1 MMRQHVLRTVLA
13 STLLGGLA
21 APAGAQVDSATIAGM
36 RWRSIGPANMTGRVT
51 DIEGLPTPSRTFYVV
66 SAAGGIF
73 KTTNA
78 GTTFKA
84 LFQHEAVASLGDLAI
99 APSDSMTLYLG
110 TGEEDSRNSISPG
123 AGVYKSTDGGE
134 SWRLVGLERT
144 QTIGRI
150 VVHPTNPNIVY
161 VAALGAIWNTNPER
175 GLYKSTDGGQTWT
188 MSKFISDRAGFIDVA
203 MDPSDPNHLLAAS
216 WERIRGPYSLQ
227 SGGPGSA
234 LWRTRDG
241 GATWTKVEGGGLPA
255 STLGRIGLSWSR
267 SHPRIIYAMIEAD
280 TMPNPRP
287 AAGATQQTR
296 PSGLWKSEDAG
307 ATWTRMQP
315 QNVRPF
321 YYSQVRV
328 DPKDPNKVWW
338 SSTPVMYSADGG
350 RTARTATQG
359 LHVDHHAMW
368 IDPNEPNYHVVGN
381 DGGIGVSFD
390 GGASYDFIN
399 TFVIS
404 QFYNISYGMDKPYT
418 VCGGLQDNGSWCGP
432 SRRQGGSITV
442 SHWYNIGGGDGFVT
456 AQDPTNPELMY
467 GESQGGNMY
476 RVNVR
481 TSQRTQLARP
491 AWRPVWLAWQD
502 SIVAIEGEGT
512 RALTAAERAR
522 VADFRRRATQ
532 DSLDLQLRWNWNT
545 PFFLSPHNP
554 AVFYAAAN
562 RVMKSVSYG
571 DRMYPISPDLTTNDT
586 MAIRI
591 STRATGGI
599 TPDITGAETWS
610 TIVSLNE
617 SPVRP
622 GLLYAGT
629 DDGNVWITRNDGGS
643 WQNLT
648 GRFPGVPARTYVS
661 RIEPSAHDSATVYV
675 TFDNHRRGDFIPYV
689 FVSNDFGATFRSIA
703 NNLPR
708 GGINFVHVIRE
719 DPTNRDLLFVG
730 TDIGVY
736 VSVNRGAS
744 WQPFQT
750 GLPTTPVHDLKIHP
764 RDRELIAGT
773 HGRGIWIVDIVPLQQ
788 WSQAIAASPVH
799 LFEPRLAYQFGS
811 PRDDT
816 PGSGDNRGHQMFR
829 SISPP
834 YGAEIVYR
842 IGAGQSPGPVR
853 ITIADAEG
861 VMRTLTGP
869 STPGVHRVTWNY
881 QGRTPPPPPR
891 SPAQE
896 RDRARLMA
904 RIDRVIDSLVTGGAD
919 RAALESAKETLTT
932 GGFGGGGGGGGGGF
946 GGGGAGAVPG
956 VPAFNPSPGFG
967 NVGGGGPGGG
977 GGGGGGGGFGAG
989 TPLGQLVQALGGN
1002 QAVQAILG
1010 GGGGG
1015 FGGGGGIPLVGTGS
1029 FVVTLEAGSTRQS
1042 QTLRVEGMP

>member
-1 MMRQHVLRTVLA
+1 MMRQRAFVATLA
-13 STLLGGLA
+13 ATLLAGLA
-21 APAGAQVDSATIAGM
+21 TPALAQVDSLTLAGM

-123 AGVYKSTDGGE
+123 AGLFKSTDGGE
-134 SWRLVGLERT
+134 SWRLMGLERT
-144 QTIGRI
+144 QAIGRV
-150 VVHPTNPNIVY
+150 VVHPSNPNVVY
-161 VAALGAIWNTNPER
+161 VAALGAIWSTNPER
-175 GLYKSTDGGQTWT
+175 GLYKSTDGGQTWVL
-188 MSKFISDRAGFIDVA
+188 SKFISDRAGFIDVA
-203 MDPSDPNHLLAAS
+203 MDPSNPEHLLAAS

-255 STLGRIGLSWSR
+255 STLGRVGLSWSR
-267 SHPRIIYAMIEAD
+267 SNPQIIYAMIEAD

-287 AAGATQQTR
+287 AAGADQQTR

-328 DPKDPNKVWW
+328 DPKDPNKVWYT
-338 SSTPVMYSADGG
+338 STPVRYSDDGG
-350 RTARTATQG
+350 QTSRTATQG

-368 IDPNEPNYHVVGN
+368 IDPNDPNHHVVGN
-381 DGGIGVSFD
+381 DGGIGITFD
-390 GGASYDFIN
+390 GGQNYDFLN

-404 QFYNISYGMDKPYT
+404 QFYNISFDYDKPYK

-432 SRRQGGSITV
+432 SRRQGGSITN
-442 SHWYNIGGGDGFVT
+442 SHWFNLGGGDGFVT
-456 AQDPTNPELMY
+456 AQDPTDPELAY
-467 GESQGGNMY
+467 AESQGGNMY
-476 RVNVR
+476 RMNIR
-481 TSQRTQLARP
+481 TSQRTQLAKP
-491 AWRPVWLAWQD
+491 QWRPVWLAWQD
-502 SIVAIEGEGT
+502 SIVAVEGT
-512 RALTAAERAR
+512 AGRSLSGQERQRIAE
-522 VADFRRRATQ
+522 FRRRATQ

-545 PFFLSPHNP
+545 PFLLSPHNP
-554 AVFYAAAN
+554 QVFYAGSN
-562 RVMKSVSYG
+562 RVMKSVQQG

-591 STRATGGI
+591 AGSTTGGV
-599 TPDITGAETWS
+599 TPDVTGAERFS

-661 RIEPSAHDSATVYV
+661 RIEPSAHDSATVFV
-675 TFDNHRRGDFIPYV
+675 TFDNHRRGDFTPYV
-689 FVSNDFGATFRSIA
+689 YVSNDFGASFRSIA

-708 GGINFVHVIRE
+708 GGINFVHVIRQ
-719 DPTNRDLLFVG
+719 DPINPNLLFVG
-730 TDIGVY
+730 TDVGLY
-736 VSVNRGAS
+736 TSVNGGAN
-744 WQPFQT
+744 WQPFMT

-788 WSQAIAASPVH
+788 WTEAIAAKAVH
-799 LFEPRLAYQFGS
+799 LFEPRPAYQFGS

-829 SISPP
+829 STSPA

-842 IGAGQSPGPVR
+842 IASGQRPGAIRVVV
-853 ITIADAEG
+853 ADAEG
-861 VMRTLTGP
+861 EIRSLTGP
-869 STPGVHRVTWNY
+869 STPGVHRVVWNY
-881 QGRTPPPPPR
+881 QGRPPERAPL
-891 SPAQE
+891 SPAQQ
-896 RDRARLMA
+896 RDRAQLIA
-904 RIDRVIDSLVTGGAD
+904 RMDRVIDSLVAGGAS
-919 RAALESAKETLTT
+919 RAGLDSAKATLT
-932 GGFGGGGGGGGGGF
+932 GGGGPGGGFGGGGGGF
-946 GGGGAGAVPG
+946 GGGAGQVPG
-956 VPAFNPSPGFG
+956 VPAFNPAPAL
-967 NVGGGGPGGG
+967 GGAGGG
-977 GGGGGGGGFGAG
+977 GGGGGGAFGQG
-989 TPLGQLVQALGGN
+989 TPMGRLIQALGGN
-1002 QAVQAILG
+1002 QAVQALLG

-1015 FGGGGGIPLVGTGS
+1015 FGGGGGVPLVGTGT
-1029 FVVTLEAGSTRQS
+1029 FTVTIDVGGARQT
-1042 QTLRVEGMP
+1042 QVLRVEGMP